1 MNKKDEMF
9 NRFSSNTSIQTVLI
23 KDNYFVEYR
32 KGEEIIYC
40 PIELA
45 MVVKDSNIDLHDSDL
60 VSNHED
66 GPSFDIKKLNLDTG
80 EMDQVG
86 GE

>member
-1 MNKKDEMF
+1 MNKKDETF